1 MNLETFAGL
10 AGLFGA
16 LFIAYHIAEMFR
28 GVKMQGIG
36 PVENPFTPLA
46 KSKASKPEIYTPE
59 WYSQQGRLKI
69 TDHNGNV
76 SYYSGRRY
84 GVTFSGTVEDAEE

>member
-1 MNLETFAGL
+1 MIGILGL
-10 AGLFGA
+10 LGA
-16 LFIAYHIAEMFR
+16 LFIIYHIAEMFR

-36 PVENPFTPLA
+36 PVDNPFNIIGKKPA
-46 KSKASKPEIYTPE
+46 KTLLYSPE
-59 WYSQQGRLKI
+59 WYGQQGRLKI

-84 GVTFSGTVEDAEE
+84 GVTFTGTVEDAEE